1 MLSNVPDSRKLI
13 RFLCLMGILS
23 GISSCEVLRT
33 KSKAEELAA
42 RNSPKNKVTHE
53 RHTVEKRVVRKPEV
67 VVSANTRN
75 LIKIARSYT
84 GVPYRIGGNDNRGI
98 DCSGLLCNS
107 FKEFGILLP
116 RVSWQQAEFFPAI
129 DIPNIRTGDL
139 VFFSVNGR
147 EVNHAGIVT
156 EVRSENEVIFIHAST
171 SKGVIE
177 DNMMSN
183 YWKARFAS
191 ACRPDF
197 AR

>member
-1 MLSNVPDSRKLI
+1 VLNSKKLI
-13 RFLCLMGILS
+13 RYLCLISILS
-23 GISSCEVLRT
+23 SVSSCEVLRS

-42 RNSPKNKVTHE
+42 KNSPKAKTTYE
-53 RHTVEKRVVRKPEV
+53 KRPVEKRTTRKPEV
-67 VVSANTRN
+67 FVSASTRN

-84 GVPYRIGGNDNRGI
+84 GVPYRAGGNDEQGI

-107 FKEFGILLP
+107 FKEFGIKLP
-116 RVSWQQAEFFPAI
+116 RVSWQQSEFFPAI

-156 EVRSENEVIFIHAST
+156 EVISEDEVIFIHASS
-171 SKGVIE
+171 SKGVRE
-177 DNMMSN
+177 DNMMTT

-197 AR
+197 AK

>member
-1 MLSNVPDSRKLI
+1 MLSNVPDSKKLI
-13 RFLCLMGILS
+13 RFVCLIGILS
-23 GISSCEVLRT
+23 ASSCEVLRT

-42 RNSPKNKVTHE
+42 KNAPKNKASHAKNIP
-53 RHTVEKRVVRKPEV
+53 EKRIVRKPDAMI
-67 VVSANTRN
+67 SPNTRN
-75 LIKIARSYT
+75 LIKVARSYT

-116 RVSWQQAEFFPAI
+116 RVSRQQAEFFPAI

-156 EVRSENEVIFIHAST
+156 EVRSEDEVIFIHAST

-197 AR
+197 AK

>member
-1 MLSNVPDSRKLI
+1 MPDSLKLI
-13 RFLCLMGILS
+13 RTICLLSILAS
-23 GISSCEVLRT
+23 VSSCEVLRS

-42 RNSPKNKVTHE
+42 KNNTRNTTKNTPKTTYE
-53 RHTVEKRVVRKPEV
+53 RRPVRKPEV
-67 VVSANTRN
+67 YISANTRN

-84 GVPYRIGGNDNRGI
+84 GVPYRIGGNDERGI
-98 DCSGLLCNS
+98 DCSGLLCNT
-107 FKEFGILLP
+107 FKEFGIQLP
-116 RVSWQQAEFFPAI
+116 RVSWQQSEFFPAI

-139 VFFSVNGR
+139 VFFSVNGKV
-147 EVNHAGIVT
+147 VNHAGIVT

-177 DNMMSN
+177 DNMMTN

-197 AR
+197 AK